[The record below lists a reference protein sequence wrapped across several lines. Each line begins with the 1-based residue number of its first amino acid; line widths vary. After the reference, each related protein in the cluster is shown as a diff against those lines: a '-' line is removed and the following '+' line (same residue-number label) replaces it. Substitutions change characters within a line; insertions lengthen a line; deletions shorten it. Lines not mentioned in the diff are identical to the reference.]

1 MHEMKTRPAK
11 PLRPAPSRSPRR
23 DAKVSRKRIV
33 HAATREFARW
43 GYDGA
48 RMDAIAARARVS
60 KTLLYH
66 YFDSK
71 EGLFIA
77 VMEEIYQVMRQHHQ
91 ELLLQK
97 LEPAAAIE
105 HLIRS
110 VHRLFVVRQDILTLL
125 NSENL
130 YKASHIRKSKVIPT
144 LYDPLLDALVDIH
157 RRGAAAGSFRRD
169 VDPVD
174 LYISISGLSY
184 FYIANNHTLGFIFH
198 QNLLDPERL
207 AAREQHI
214 VDLIIGYL
222 TSGR

>member
-1 MHEMKTRPAK
+1 MIRKTIK
-11 PLRPAPSRSPRR
+11 TSELSPAPQPVRRNAEASRS
-23 DAKVSRKRIV
+23 RIIE
-33 HAATREFARW
+33 AATKEFARW

-48 RMDAIAARARVS
+48 RMDAIAGRAKVS
-60 KTLLYH
+60 KNLLYH

-77 VMEEIYQVMRQHHQ
+77 AMEEVYRVMRRHHQ
-91 ELLLQK
+91 DLLLQQ

-105 HLIRS
+105 RLVRS
-110 VHRLFVVRQDILTLL
+110 VHQLFATRQDILTLL

-130 YKASHIRKSKVIPT
+130 YQASHIKKSKVIPT
-144 LYDPLLDALVDIH
+144 LYNPLLEALVSVH
-157 RRGAAAGSFRRD
+157 ARGAAAGIFRHD

-184 FYIANNHTLGFIFH
+184 FYIANNHTLGLIFH
-198 QNLLDPERL
+198 QDLLDPDRL

-214 VDLIIGYL
+214 VDVILGYL
-222 TSGR
+222 TAGR